1 MQKEILKTLGQIEV
15 QHNVKILYACES
27 GSRAWGFPS
36 PDSDYDVRYLYLRP
50 LESYLKLFAER
61 DVIEGPID
69 EVKDFVGWDLQKAL
83 KLLMKGNAPL
93 IEWLHSP
100 IVYRDNLWLRENL
113 TKLFNTFCCS
123 CIHLLTVSYVCNN
136 GDDLCVIFF
145 SQFFNNNSN
154 FDALYRGYFGLAMN
168 NFKAYLTGETVKPK
182 KYLYVLRSIL
192 ACEWIKK
199 KNSIPPVLFRELYEE
214 LLLPTAP
221 IYSELEKLLKI
232 KVEDK
237 ERSAGAHFPVVD
249 KFIDDFFKESK
260 QQFFSSKDPVNA
272 DEYDK
277 FFLECLRREN

>member
-1 MQKEILKTLGQIEV
+1 MQKEILKTLEQIEA

-36 PDSDYDVRYLYLRP
+36 PDSDYDVRYLYSRP
-50 LESYLKLFAER
+50 VEAYLKLFPER

-83 KLLMKGNAPL
+83 NLLRKGTAPL

-100 IVYRDNLWLRENL
+100 IVYRDNLWLSDNL
-113 TKLFNTFCCS
+113 IKLFN
-123 CIHLLTVSYVCNN
+123 H
-136 GDDLCVIFF
+136 
-145 SQFFNNNSN
+145 NSN
-154 FDALYRGYFGLAMN
+154 FSALYRGYFGLAMN

-192 ACEWIKK
+192 ACEWIKQ

-232 KVEDK
+232 KVEAK
-237 ERSAGAHFPVVD
+237 ERSACAHFEIVD
-249 KFIDDFFKESK
+249 EFINEFFNESK
-260 QQFFSSKDPVNA
+260 GSLLSSKGPVNV

>member
-1 MQKEILKTLGQIEV
+1 MKKEICATLTEIEK

-36 PDSDYDVRYLYLRP
+36 PDSDYDVRYLYIRP
-50 LESYLKLFAER
+50 LESYLKLFPER

-100 IVYRDNLWLRENL
+100 VVYKDNVWLRENL
-113 TKLFNTFCCS
+113 IRL
-123 CIHLLTVSYVCNN
+123 
-136 GDDLCVIFF
+136 
-145 SQFFNNNSN
+145 FNNNSN
-154 FDALYRGYFGLAMN
+154 FNALYRGYFGLAMN

-199 KNSIPPVLFRELYEE
+199 KNSIPPVLFRELYKEF
-214 LLLPTAP
+214 LTPSIP

-232 KVEDK
+232 KVEAK
-237 ERSAGAHFPVVD
+237 ERAAGAHFVVVD
-249 KFIDDFFKESK
+249 KFIEDFFNEDKKQLLSSKESV
-260 QQFFSSKDPVNA
+260 DV

-277 FFLECLRREN
+277 FFLDIFSGGAKVQRVWCSLNLSCLPSLSFFRSSA

>member
-1 MQKEILKTLGQIEV
+1 MKKEICSTLAEIEKL
-15 QHNVKILYACES
+15 HNVKILYACES

-36 PDSDYDVRYLYLRP
+36 PDSDYDARHLYIRS
-50 LESYLKLFAER
+50 LESYLKLFPER

-100 IVYRDNLWLRENL
+100 IVYKDNLWLRENL
-113 TKLFNTFCCS
+113 IRL
-123 CIHLLTVSYVCNN
+123 
-136 GDDLCVIFF
+136 
-145 SQFFNNNSN
+145 FNNNSN
-154 FDALYRGYFGLAMN
+154 FNALYRGYFGLAMN
-168 NFKAYLTGETVKPK
+168 NFKAYLTGESVKPK

-192 ACEWIKK
+192 ACEWIKQR
-199 KNSIPPVLFRELYEE
+199 NSIPPVLFRGLYEE
-214 LLLPTAP
+214 LLTPSAP
-221 IYSELEKLLKI
+221 IYSELENLLKI
-232 KVEDK
+232 KVEAK
-237 ERSAGAHFPVVD
+237 ERTAGAHFPVVD

-260 QQFFSSKDPVNA
+260 QQFFSSKEPVNV

>member
-1 MQKEILKTLGQIEV
+1 MQKEILKTLDQIEA
-15 QHNVKILYACES
+15 QNNVKILYACES

-36 PDSDYDVRYLYLRP
+36 PDSDYDVRYLYIRP
-50 LESYLKLFAER
+50 LESYLKLFPER

-100 IVYRDNLWLRENL
+100 IIYRDNSWLKENL
-113 TKLFNTFCCS
+113 IRLFN
-123 CIHLLTVSYVCNN
+123 
-136 GDDLCVIFF
+136 DD
-145 SQFFNNNSN
+145 SN
-154 FDALYRGYFGLAMN
+154 FDALYRGYYGLAMN

-214 LLLPTAP
+214 LLDPTAP
-221 IYSELEKLLKI
+221 IYSELERLLKI
-232 KVEDK
+232 KVEAK
-237 ERSAGAHFPVVD
+237 ERTAGAHFAVVD
-249 KFIDDFFKESK
+249 KFIDDFFNEDKKQLLSPKE
-260 QQFFSSKDPVNA
+260 PVNV
-272 DEYDK
+272 DEYDN
-277 FFLECLRREN
+277 FFLECLHRYN

>member
-1 MQKEILKTLGQIEV
+1 MKKEICSTLAEIEK

-36 PDSDYDVRYLYLRP
+36 PDSDFDVRYLYIRP
-50 LESYLKLFAER
+50 LESYLKLFPAR

-100 IVYRDNLWLRENL
+100 IVYRENFWLRENL
-113 TKLFNTFCCS
+113 IKLFNEHS
-123 CIHLLTVSYVCNN
+123 
-136 GDDLCVIFF
+136 D
-145 SQFFNNNSN
+145 FN
-154 FDALYRGYFGLAMN
+154 ALYRGYFGLAMN

-182 KYLYVLRSIL
+182 KYLYVLRSIM
-192 ACEWIKK
+192 ACEWIKQ
-199 KNSIPPVLFRELYEE
+199 KNSIPPVLFRELYEDV
-214 LLLPTAP
+214 LTPSAP

-232 KVEDK
+232 KVEAK
-237 ERSAGAHFPVVD
+237 ERTAGAHFAVVD
-249 KFIDDFFKESK
+249 EFIDEFFSESKGPLLSSKES
-260 QQFFSSKDPVNA
+260 VNL
-272 DEYDK
+272 DKYDK